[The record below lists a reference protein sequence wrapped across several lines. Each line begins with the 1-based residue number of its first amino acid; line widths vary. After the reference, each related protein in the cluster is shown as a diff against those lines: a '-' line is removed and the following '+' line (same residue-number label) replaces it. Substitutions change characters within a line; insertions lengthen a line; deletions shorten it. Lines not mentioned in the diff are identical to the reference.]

1 MSSSIERIEDEFNF
15 INFMAK
21 NSSLNALNKK
31 YDDEEIKDKIKKI
44 IEKKIDYYNQEKI
57 NGIVKIYDKEIED
70 LLELQENLFIQNE
83 IIKQKILVLKNHLES
98 KINQQ

>member
-21 NSSLNALNKK
+21 NSSLNVLNKK
-31 YDDEEIKDKIKKI
+31 YDDEEIKDIIKKI

>member
-15 INFMAK
+15 INFMEK

-31 YDDEEIKDKIKKI
+31 YDDEEIKDIIKKI